1 MKAVRRP
8 QFWFNLA
15 MWLLSVVISAL
26 LIQLGGLIM
35 SDVPTAGKRITKSD
49 YVDTAQLG
57 TTEAEIDTLEAA
69 IRANANGIEDAGFR
83 LSSVTLDYQN
93 QRANFES
100 WIKTRSATESNDQ
113 NLEVIERVKAIEL
126 LKLEE
131 RKAQRVVEDQEQEVV
146 LQNRALQDLI
156 SHRGQII
163 RGAEAPYEQAR
174 KYEVLK
180 VFVFRLALTLPL
192 LLISGWLI
200 FKKRGSSYW
209 PIYRGFILFSLF
221 AFFVELVPYLPSY
234 GGYVRYIVGIL
245 LALLFAHFSV
255 RGMSRYL
262 QNKKKEEERPETEK
276 RKLIEYETAVKKISD
291 GVCPSCARQFSAK
304 KPRKSEDRAESNVDY
319 CVHCGFCLFNKC
331 KNCGEREN
339 SFYKFCGACGVP
351 SENEAARADA

>member
-35 SDVPTAGKRITKSD
+35 SDVPTAGKRIAKSD
-49 YVDTAQLG
+49 FINTAQLE
-57 TTEAEIDTLEAA
+57 TTVAEIDVLEAA
-69 IRANANGIEDAGFR
+69 LRANGNGIEDARFL
-83 LSSVTLDYQN
+83 LSSSTLDYQN
-93 QRANFES
+93 QRASFEN
-100 WIKTRSATESNDQ
+100 WIKTRSATESSDQ

-131 RKAQRVVEDQEQEVV
+131 RKAQRAVEDLEQEVV
-146 LQNRALQDLI
+146 LQNRALQDLE
-156 SHRGQII
+156 SQRSQII
-163 RGAEAPYEQAR
+163 RDADGPYKKAR

-180 VFVFRLALTLPL
+180 VFAFRLALTLPL

-209 PIYRGFILFSLF
+209 PIYRGFIIFSLF

-245 LALLFAHFSV
+245 LALLFAHFAI

-276 RKLIEYETAVKKISD
+276 RKLIKYETAVKKISD
-291 GVCPSCARQFSAK
+291 GVCPSCDRQFAAK
-304 KPRKSEDRAESNVDY
+304 KPRKGDAKAETNIDY
-319 CVHCGFCLFNKC
+319 CVHCGFCLFDKC
-331 KNCGEREN
+331 ANCGEREN
-339 SFYKFCGACGVP
+339 SFYKFCGACGIP
-351 SENEAARADA
+351 SDNEAAQADA